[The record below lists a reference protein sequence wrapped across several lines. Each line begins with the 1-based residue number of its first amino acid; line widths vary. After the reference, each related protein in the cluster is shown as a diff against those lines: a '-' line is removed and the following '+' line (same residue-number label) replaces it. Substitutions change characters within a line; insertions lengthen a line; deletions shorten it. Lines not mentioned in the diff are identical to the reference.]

1 MPVNIEKV
9 LISDP
14 VDESCAALLAAHGV
28 SVTVKYKLSKDELI
42 NELKVKLKPNR
53 ISYYYTNFNFILIHC
68 MNISICFILTICKQ
82 F

>member
-28 SVTVKYKLSKDELI
+28 SVTVKYKLSKDQLI
-42 NELKVKLKPNR
+42 YELKVN
-53 ISYYYTNFNFILIHC
+53 
-68 MNISICFILTICKQ
+68 
-82 F
+82 